1 MTDAAAAP
9 GRATRSGARLW
20 GDRLLLAVTV
30 LVAILW
36 ILPVVW
42 VVTMSLKENAQ
53 LMRSTW
59 GFLPFGFRPEEGAG
73 WWDVVTLR
81 GGLEPF
87 NHFTFDNFVNLVKLS
102 AVPRWLLNSAIV
114 AVTMTLAV
122 LVVSSLAGYAFA
134 RLQFPFKRTLF
145 ILMIAGLMIP
155 EQAVFLPL
163 HTMFADFFNT
173 GLNLH
178 NTHFALVTPRVAVPI
193 GVFLMMQ
200 FFRAV
205 PREIEEAAELDHASR
220 FTIFWKIMLPLSVPA
235 LTTLGLFTFI
245 HAWNDFLWP
254 LVSATR
260 ADMYTVTV
268 GLASIQ
274 GNFAFSEGLG
284 SVMASAVFASLPIV
298 VLFLIFQR
306 YIVAGVAMSAGK

>member
-1 MTDAAAAP
+1 MSAAT
-9 GRATRSGARLW
+9 ATRSGARLW
-20 GDRLLLAVTV
+20 GDRLLLALTI
-30 LVAILW
+30 LVAALW

-42 VVTMSLKENAQ
+42 VVTMSLKPNAE

-59 GFLPFGFRPEEGAG
+59 GFFPYPF
-73 WWDVVTLR
+73 TL
-81 GGLEPF
+81 E
-87 NHFTFDNFVNLVKLS
+87 NYANLFQRS
-102 AVPRWLLNSAIV
+102 TVPLWLLNSVIV
-114 AVTMTLAV
+114 AVVMTVFV

-134 RLQFPFKRTLF
+134 RLDFPFKKTLF
-145 ILMIAGLMIP
+145 LIMIAGLMIP
-155 EQAVFLPL
+155 EQAVFIPL
-163 HTMFADFFNT
+163 HQMFADW
-173 GLNLH
+173 GVH

-220 FTIFWKIMLPLSVPA
+220 FTIFWKVMLPLSVPA

-260 ADMYTVTV
+260 SDMYTVTV

-298 VLFLIFQR
+298 ILFLIFQR

>member
-1 MTDAAAAP
+1 MTAA
-9 GRATRSGARLW
+9 RSGWGLW
-20 GDRLLLAVTV
+20 GDRLLLAITV
-30 LVAILW
+30 LVAVLW
-36 ILPVVW
+36 LLPVIW
-42 VVTMSLKENAQ
+42 VVAMSLKPNAVLQ
-53 LMRSTW
+53 QSTW
-59 GFLPFGFRPEEGAG
+59 GFIPYPF
-73 WWDVVTLR
+73 TL
-81 GGLEPF
+81 E
-87 NHFTFDNFVNLVKLS
+87 NYTNLIQL
-102 AVPRWLLNSAIV
+102 ATVPRWLLNSLIV
-114 AVTMTLAV
+114 AVGMTALV
-122 LVVSSLAGYAFA
+122 LIVSSLAGYAFA
-134 RLQFPFKRTLF
+134 RLNFPFKRAIF
-145 ILMIAGLMIP
+145 VLMIAGLMIP

-163 HTMFADFFNT
+163 HQMFASW
-173 GLNLH
+173 GIH
-178 NTHFALVTPRVAVPI
+178 NTHAALMMPRVAVPI

-205 PREIEEAAELDHASR
+205 PRELEEAAELDHASR
-220 FTIFWKIMLPLSVPA
+220 FTIFWKIMLPLSIPA

-298 VLFLIFQR
+298 LLFLIFQR

>member
-1 MTDAAAAP
+1 MTALTT
-9 GRATRSGARLW
+9 RARGSGAALW
-20 GDRLLLAVTV
+20 GDRVLLGLTVLLAV
-30 LVAILW
+30 LW
-36 ILPVVW
+36 ILPVIW
-42 VVTMSLKENAQ
+42 VVAMSLKPNEVLQ
-53 LMRSTW
+53 RSTW
-59 GFLPFGFRPEEGAG
+59 GFLPVPF
-73 WWDVVTLR
+73 TLENYADLLR
-81 GGLEPF
+81 VS
-87 NHFTFDNFVNLVKLS
+87 T
-102 AVPRWLLNSAIV
+102 VPRWLWNSAVV

-134 RLQFPFKRTLF
+134 RLRFPFKRTLF
-145 ILMIAGLMIP
+145 AVMVAGLMIP

-163 HTMFADFFNT
+163 HQMFADW
-173 GLNLH
+173 GVH
-178 NTHFALVTPRVAVPI
+178 NTHFALVTPRVAVPL

-220 FTIFWKIMLPLSVPA
+220 WTIFWRIMLPLSVPA

-260 ADMYTVTV
+260 TDMYTVTL
-268 GLASIQ
+268 GLGSIQ
-274 GNFAFSEGLG
+274 GNFAQTEGLG
-284 SVMASAVFASLPIV
+284 SIMASAVFASIPIV

-306 YIVAGVAMSAGK
+306 FIVAGVAMSAGK

>member
-1 MTDAAAAP
+1 MSAAT
-9 GRATRSGARLW
+9 ATRSGARLW
-20 GDRLLLAVTV
+20 GDRLLLALTI
-30 LVAILW
+30 LVAALW

-42 VVTMSLKENAQ
+42 VVTMSLKPNAE

-59 GFLPFGFRPEEGAG
+59 GFFPYPF
-73 WWDVVTLR
+73 TL
-81 GGLEPF
+81 E
-87 NHFTFDNFVNLVKLS
+87 NYANLFQRS
-102 AVPRWLLNSAIV
+102 TVPLWLLNSVIV
-114 AVTMTLAV
+114 AVVMTVFV

-134 RLQFPFKRTLF
+134 RLDFPFKRTLF
-145 ILMIAGLMIP
+145 LIMIAGLMIP
-155 EQAVFLPL
+155 EQAVFIPL
-163 HTMFADFFNT
+163 HQMFADW
-173 GLNLH
+173 GVH

-298 VLFLIFQR
+298 ILFLIFQR

>member
-1 MTDAAAAP
+1 MSAP
-9 GRATRSGARLW
+9 VPRSAPRPATRSGVRLW
-20 GDRLLLAVTV
+20 GDRLLLGVTA
-30 LVAILW
+30 LVAVLW
-36 ILPVVW
+36 IVPVVW
-42 VVTMSLKENAQ
+42 VVAMSLKPNAE

-59 GFLPFGFRPEEGAG
+59 GLIPYPF
-73 WWDVVTLR
+73 TL
-81 GGLEPF
+81 
-87 NHFTFDNFVNLVKLS
+87 DNYVNLVTLS
-102 AVPRWLLNSAIV
+102 QVPRWLLNSVIV

-122 LVVSSLAGYAFA
+122 LAVSSLAGYAFA
-134 RLQFPFKRTLF
+134 RLDFPFKRTLF
-145 ILMIAGLMIP
+145 ALMIAGLMIP

-163 HTMFADFFNT
+163 HTMFADWLGT
-173 GLNLH
+173 GANLH
-178 NTHFALVTPRVAVPI
+178 NTRFALVVPRVAVPI

-200 FFRAV
+200 FFRAI

-220 FTIFWKIMLPLSVPA
+220 FAIFWRIMLPLSLPA

-260 ADMYTVTV
+260 TDMYTVTV

-298 VLFLIFQR
+298 LLFLIFQR
-306 YIVAGVAMSAGK
+306 FIVAGVALSAGK

>member
-1 MTDAAAAP
+1 MTDIP
-9 GRATRSGARLW
+9 VSTRGATRTGTRLW
-20 GDRLLLAVTV
+20 GDRILLGVTV

-36 ILPVVW
+36 ILPVIW
-42 VVTMSLKENAQ
+42 VVTMSLKPNEVLQ
-53 LMRSTW
+53 RSTW
-59 GFLPFGFRPEEGAG
+59 GFLP
-73 WWDVVTLR
+73 V
-81 GGLEPF
+81 PF
-87 NHFTFDNFVNLVKLS
+87 TTENFENLLS
-102 AVPRWLLNSAIV
+102 VPTVPHWLLNSFIV
-114 AVTMTLAV
+114 AVAMTLLV
-122 LVVSSLAGYAFA
+122 LAVSSLAGYAFA
-134 RLQFPFKRTLF
+134 RLRFPFKRTLF

-155 EQAVFLPL
+155 EQAVFIPL
-163 HTMFADFFNT
+163 HQMFASW
-173 GLNLH
+173 GLH
-178 NTHFALVTPRVAVPI
+178 NTHFALTMPRVAVPI

-200 FFRAV
+200 FFRAI

-220 FTIFWKIMLPLSVPA
+220 WTIFWKIMLPLSVPA

-245 HAWNDFLWP
+245 HAWYDFLWP

-260 ADMYTVTV
+260 SDMYTVTV

-298 VLFLIFQR
+298 ILFLIFQR

>member
-1 MTDAAAAP
+1 MTAA
-9 GRATRSGARLW
+9 RSGWALW

-36 ILPVVW
+36 LLPVIW
-42 VVTMSLKENAQ
+42 VVAMSLKPNAVLQ
-53 LMRSTW
+53 QSTW
-59 GFLPFGFRPEEGAG
+59 GFIPMPF
-73 WWDVVTLR
+73 TL
-81 GGLEPF
+81 E
-87 NHFTFDNFVNLVKLS
+87 NYANLLQL
-102 AVPRWLLNSAIV
+102 ATVPRWLVNSLIV
-114 AVTMTLAV
+114 AVGMTLLV

-134 RLQFPFKRTLF
+134 RLQFPFKRAIF
-145 ILMIAGLMIP
+145 VLMIAGLMIP

-163 HTMFADFFNT
+163 HQMFASW
-173 GLNLH
+173 GIH
-178 NTHFALVTPRVAVPI
+178 NTHAALMMPRVAVPI

-205 PREIEEAAELDHASR
+205 PRELEEAAELDHASR
-220 FTIFWKIMLPLSVPA
+220 FTIFWRIMLPLSVPA

-254 LVSATR
+254 LVSATD

-274 GNFAFSEGLG
+274 GNFAFTEGLG

-298 VLFLIFQR
+298 LLFLIFQR
-306 YIVAGVAMSAGK
+306 FIVAGVAMSAGK

>member
-1 MTDAAAAP
+1 MSAAT
-9 GRATRSGARLW
+9 ATRSGARLW
-20 GDRLLLAVTV
+20 GDRLLLALTI
-30 LVAILW
+30 LVAALW

-42 VVTMSLKENAQ
+42 VVTMSLKPNAE

-59 GFLPFGFRPEEGAG
+59 GFFPYPF
-73 WWDVVTLR
+73 TL
-81 GGLEPF
+81 E
-87 NHFTFDNFVNLVKLS
+87 NYANLFQRS
-102 AVPRWLLNSAIV
+102 TVPLWLLNSVIV
-114 AVTMTLAV
+114 AVVMTLFV

-134 RLQFPFKRTLF
+134 RLDFPFKKTLF
-145 ILMIAGLMIP
+145 LIMIAGLMIP
-155 EQAVFLPL
+155 EQAVFIPL
-163 HTMFADFFNT
+163 HQMFADW
-173 GLNLH
+173 GVH

-260 ADMYTVTV
+260 SDMYTVTV

-298 VLFLIFQR
+298 ILFLIFQR